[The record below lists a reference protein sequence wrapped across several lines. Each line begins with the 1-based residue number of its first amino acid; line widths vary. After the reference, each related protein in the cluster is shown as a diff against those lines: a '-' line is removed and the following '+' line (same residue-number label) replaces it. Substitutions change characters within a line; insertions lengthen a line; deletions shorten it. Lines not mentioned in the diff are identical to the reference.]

1 MSSYRIRNRINIKF
15 AKFYDQSPCI
25 KSIFKVSN
33 TVIYNYRE
41 ELDIDLKDIYYK
53 IRCVLLP
60 VSSLG
65 LRRDVIRESPDFW
78 GPLFV
83 VLAYAIL
90 SVYGQLT
97 VSNSY

>member
-1 MSSYRIRNRINIKF
+1 MYV
-15 AKFYDQSPCI
+15 YH
-25 KSIFKVSN
+25 IF
-33 TVIYNYRE
+33 IRE

-60 VSSLG
+60 IPSLG
-65 LRRDVIRESPDFW
+65 YQRSIIRDSPDFW

-83 VLAYAIL
+83 VLAYALL

-97 VSNSY
+97 VSLFN

>member
-1 MSSYRIRNRINIKF
+1 MIK
-15 AKFYDQSPCI
+15 ASPCI
-25 KSIFKVSN
+25 QISKSIFKVSN
-33 TVIYNYRE
+33 ILYNVHYRD
-41 ELDIDLKDIYYK
+41 ELDIDLTDIYYK

-83 VLAYAIL
+83 VLAYAVL